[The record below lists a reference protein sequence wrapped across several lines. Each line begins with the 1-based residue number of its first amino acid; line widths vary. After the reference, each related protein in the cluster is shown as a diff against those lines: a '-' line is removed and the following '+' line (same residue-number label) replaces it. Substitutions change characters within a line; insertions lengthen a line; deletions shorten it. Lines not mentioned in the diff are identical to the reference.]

1 MVTLSII
8 SIKLC
13 YTLFYYIFFQNQRQL
28 STQTWL
34 LFVDNYK
41 VVSSKLQIVQN
52 YYKTLFSK
60 FKIVKGA

>member
-1 MVTLSII
+1 MLYLI
-8 SIKLC
+8 L
-13 YTLFYYIFFQNQRQL
+13 LIFFQNQRQL
-28 STQTWL
+28 STQTWF